1 MSMPDC
7 PKGIEPTELL
17 AFSAWFAFH
26 CIPIRKWDEHPLLRV
41 LPWNQEHCAVL
52 DDFAERDLNPEDF
65 DTLDMASPREAR
77 TLFESLPQG
86 AHKMAFRLLFFEL
99 AISPNAA
106 QPKAILDVLCETL
119 NDKELVLP
127 DVLLRSGQMGPFVF
141 GPGGLIIRA
150 CSSQASVVA
159 LREGGYS
166 SALSKL
172 ADAIGFS
179 GGSAPNAPVF
189 HPSPSWGEQQLRL
202 FEGQRLLCPEH
213 LKTRAEMFFYYG
225 FRRRWMPR
233 GPSSSD
239 FEDSFAAVLSSIS
252 DVQLLSQLVRRCLEV
267 DRKPFYAET
276 SNWRYAE
283 RARAALEQVSNGGA
297 TLPLVD
303 SRQLLLLARPETVL
317 RCINE
322 RKAAQGVGYLLEPLA
337 IRDGRLVPAWTA
349 KVCFAVNLARA
360 LEAAYEKTGN
370 LPQLDFLTCF
380 SRGDRFHRTLHYVL
394 RQSPADIL
402 RAQLTQPAIAS
413 ALAAMTYC
421 HSMFAEPG
429 SWDASDPALQEQLF
443 REVANGLG
451 FAKPPETLAK
461 TRPYDRRDLRRL
473 LNNGN
478 ADALQNL
485 ANQVRRHAEWIF
497 KTVIQWAYAT
507 WSTLEPNKASK
518 GNSLA
523 HEEDICVVGPFF
535 SSEQFSKRVEEKG
548 LLFGGKPLAMK
559 ADGKL
564 TLGELHTLLCSIDS
578 LLPYK
583 DKAAMKPMFEEHNE
597 LRRLYSDFQVASVG
611 NLGSHDNPVSIAEL
625 KQGVQSLVDFDL
637 AARALKDAF
646 PQFMVFEEEIIQPNH
661 PRQVRFARL
670 IDEEQD
676 DLNSHAELSF
686 FFTHGRRFKGER
698 IYAALDVTR
707 NSLSLDP
714 VVVDWTDWVVGES

>member
-1 MSMPDC
+1 
-7 PKGIEPTELL
+7 
-17 AFSAWFAFH
+17 
-26 CIPIRKWDEHPLLRV
+26 
-41 LPWNQEHCAVL
+41 
-52 DDFAERDLNPEDF
+52 
-65 DTLDMASPREAR
+65 
-77 TLFESLPQG
+77 
-86 AHKMAFRLLFFEL
+86 MAFRLLFFEL
-99 AISPNAA
+99 ALSPDAA
-106 QPKAILDVLCETL
+106 QHKAILDSLCETL
-119 NDKELVLP
+119 NDKEMVMP

-141 GPGGLIIRA
+141 GSGGLIIRTS
-150 CSSQASVVA
+150 SSQASV
-159 LREGGYS
+159 LELIEGGYS
-166 SALSKL
+166 SALRKL

-179 GGSAPNAPVF
+179 GGSAPNVPVF
-189 HPSPSWGEQQLRL
+189 HPSPSWGEQQIRL

-213 LKTRAEMFFYYG
+213 LKTRAEMFFYFG
-225 FRRRWMPR
+225 FRRRWMV
-233 GPSSSD
+233 GVSSNSGL
-239 FEDSFAAVLSSIS
+239 EDCSAAVLSRIS
-252 DVQLLSQLVRRCLEV
+252 DARLLSQLLRRCLEL
-267 DRKPFYAET
+267 DRKSFYAET
-276 SNWRYAE
+276 SSWRYAE
-283 RARAALEQVSNGGA
+283 KAKTALELVSNGGT
-297 TLPLVD
+297 TLSVKD
-303 SRQLLLLARPETVL
+303 SRQLLLLARPETVF

-322 RKAAQGVGYLLEPLA
+322 LRAAQGDSYLLDNLV
-337 IRDGRLVPAWTA
+337 IRDGRLVPAWTT

-394 RQSPADIL
+394 RQNPTDIL
-402 RAQLTQPAIAS
+402 KAQLTQPAIAS

-421 HSMFAEPG
+421 HSRFGDPG

-443 REVANGLG
+443 REVAAGLG

-461 TRPYDRRDLRRL
+461 TRPYDRRELRRL
-473 LNNGN
+473 LNSGN

-507 WSTLEPNKASK
+507 WSTLELDRASK
-518 GNSLA
+518 RTSLPQ
-523 HEEDICVVGPFF
+523 EDDICVVGPFF
-535 SSEQFSKRVEEKG
+535 RSEQFIKRVGEKG
-548 LLFGGKPLAMK
+548 LPLSGKPLALK

-564 TLGELHTLLCSIDS
+564 TLGELHALLCAIGS
-578 LLPYK
+578 LLPS
-583 DKAAMKPMFEEHNE
+583 DEKAAMQPMFEEHHE
-597 LRRLYSDFQVASVG
+597 LRRLYSDYQVASVG

-661 PRQVRFARL
+661 PRRVRFARL
-670 IDEEQD
+670 VDEEQG

-686 FFTHGRRFKGER
+686 FFTHGRHFKGEK

>member
-1 MSMPDC
+1 MSISDR

-77 TLFESLPQG
+77 ALFEALPQG

-99 AISPNAA
+99 ALSPDAA
-106 QPKAILDVLCETL
+106 QHKAILDSLCETL
-119 NDKELVLP
+119 NDKEMVMP

-141 GPGGLIIRA
+141 GSGGLIIRTS
-150 CSSQASVVA
+150 SSQASV
-159 LREGGYS
+159 LELIEGGYS
-166 SALSKL
+166 SALRKL

-179 GGSAPNAPVF
+179 GGSAPNVPVF
-189 HPSPSWGEQQLRL
+189 HPSPSWGEQQIRL

-213 LKTRAEMFFYYG
+213 LKTRAEMFFYFG
-225 FRRRWMPR
+225 FRRRWMV
-233 GPSSSD
+233 GVSSNSGL
-239 FEDSFAAVLSSIS
+239 EDCSAAVLSRIS
-252 DVQLLSQLVRRCLEV
+252 DARLLSQLLRRCLEL
-267 DRKPFYAET
+267 DRKSFYAET
-276 SNWRYAE
+276 SSWRYAE
-283 RARAALEQVSNGGA
+283 KAKTALEQVSNGGT
-297 TLPLVD
+297 TLSVED
-303 SRQLLLLARPETVL
+303 ARQLLLLARPETVF

-322 RKAAQGVGYLLEPLA
+322 VRAAQGDSYLLDNLS
-337 IRDGRLVPAWTA
+337 IRDGRLVPAWTT

-394 RQSPADIL
+394 RQNPTDIL

-421 HSMFAEPG
+421 HSRFGDPG

-443 REVANGLG
+443 REVAAGLG

-461 TRPYDRRDLRRL
+461 TRPYDRRELRRL
-473 LNNGN
+473 LNSGN

-507 WSTLEPNKASK
+507 WSTLELDRASK
-518 GNSLA
+518 RTSLPQ
-523 HEEDICVVGPFF
+523 EDDICVVGPFF
-535 SSEQFSKRVEEKG
+535 RSEQFIKRVGEKG
-548 LLFGGKPLAMK
+548 LPLSGKPLALK

-564 TLGELHTLLCSIDS
+564 TLGELHALLCAIGS
-578 LLPYK
+578 LLPS
-583 DKAAMKPMFEEHNE
+583 DEKAAMQPMFEEHHE
-597 LRRLYSDFQVASVG
+597 LRRLYSDYQVASVG

-661 PRQVRFARL
+661 PRRVRFARL
-670 IDEEQD
+670 VDEEQG
-676 DLNSHAELSF
+676 DLNSHADLSF
-686 FFTHGRRFKGER
+686 FFTHGRHFKGEK